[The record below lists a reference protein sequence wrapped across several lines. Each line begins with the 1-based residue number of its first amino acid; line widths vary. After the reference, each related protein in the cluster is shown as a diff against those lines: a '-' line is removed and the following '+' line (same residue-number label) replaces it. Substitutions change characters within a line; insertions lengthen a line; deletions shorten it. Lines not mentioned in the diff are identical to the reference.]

1 MYESFFGLSG
11 KPFSLL
17 PDADFLFSSRK
28 HRHVISLL
36 EYGAVTQA
44 GFIVVSGDVGAGK
57 TTVIRHFIRKLGPDV
72 VVGLITNS
80 SHSLGRLLQWVA
92 TAFGL
97 EASGA
102 DDVRIYNAFVEFLL
116 TQYSRGKRTLLIIDE
131 AQNLTPGML
140 EDLRMLSNV
149 NNEKDQLLQ
158 IMLAGQPSLLD
169 TLHMPEL
176 QQFVQR
182 VSVHCHLTPLE
193 PHETSQ
199 YIRYRLG
206 MVGGDPNIFDD
217 TACAAV
223 HFFTDGVPRLI
234 NLLCDYSLMYAFAE
248 DKHYITVNTVVEAV
262 HDRNNDGL
270 SAFRNVTHGQTE
282 REMMNRFM
290 GIFHHIR
297 RAA

>member
-1 MYESFFGLSG
+1 MYESYYGFTG

-17 PDADFLFSSRK
+17 PDADFLFSSKK
-28 HRHVISLL
+28 HRYVINLL

-44 GFIVVSGDVGAGK
+44 GFIVISGEVGAGK
-57 TTVIRHFIRKLGPDV
+57 TTVIRHFIRKLGTDV

-97 EASGA
+97 QSDGR
-102 DDVRIYNAFVEFLL
+102 DDVKIYNAFVEFLL
-116 TQYSRGKRTLLIIDE
+116 TQYSRGKRTMLIIDE
-131 AQNLTPGML
+131 AQNLTSGML
-140 EDLRMLSNV
+140 EDLRMLNNV

-158 IMLAGQPSLLD
+158 IVLAGQPSLLD
-169 TLHMPEL
+169 TLRLPEL
-176 QQFVQR
+176 QQLVQR
-182 VSVHCHLTPLE
+182 VAVHCHLTPLE
-193 PHETSQ
+193 PHETAQ
-199 YIRYRLG
+199 YIRYRLK
-206 MVGGDPNIFDD
+206 MVNGAADIFDD

-248 DKHYITVNTVVEAV
+248 DEKRIRVNTVVEAV
-262 HDRNNDGL
+262 LDRDNAGL
-270 SAFRNVTHGQTE
+270 SAFRNVVHGQTE

-290 GIFHHIR
+290 GIVHNMK